1 MKLFKRYTTEEYVA
15 RAQEVHGDTYDYSS
29 VVYTHNQNKVIITC
43 PKHGPF
49 PQMARAHLKGQGCN
63 ECGYER
69 VRGWK
74 NAARV
79 EAKERG
85 DKFFEGTPCDRGH
98 TTRYVANST
107 CVKCHE
113 EKSAAWRS
121 NNKKRHKEMSEAWRL
136 NNPERTAQGQLRR
149 TRVRNK
155 RVKFSS
161 ICADM
166 PVVRDSINNIYDTA
180 RKISEQSGVDIH
192 VDHIIPLAAENVCG
206 LHVPWNMQITTSHYN
221 CSKQNN
227 VPEQIV
233 AVQDWQNAVLVH
245 ESALPWKLKE
255 LQNGNHI

>member
-1 MKLFKRYTTEEYVA
+1 MKRFKRYTTEEYVA

-29 VVYTHNQNKVIITC
+29 VVYTHNQKKVIIIC
-43 PKHGPF
+43 PQHGPF
-49 PQMARAHLKGQGCN
+49 LQMARAHLKGQGCR
-63 ECGYER
+63 ECFNDR

-74 NAARV
+74 NVARV

-85 DKFFEGTPCDRGH
+85 DKFFEGTPCDKGH

-113 EKSAAWRS
+113 EKSAVWRS
-121 NNKKRHKEMSEAWRL
+121 NNKERHKDMTEEWRL
-136 NNPERTAQGQLRR
+136 NNPERKSQSQLKR
-149 TRVRNK
+149 TRVRNR
-155 RVKFSS
+155 RVRLSS
-161 ICADM
+161 ICANI
-166 PVVRDSINNIYDTA
+166 PAVRDSINNIYEAA
-180 RKISEQSGVDIH
+180 RKISEQSDVDIH

-221 CSKQNN
+221 CSKQNS
-227 VPEQIV
+227 VPEQFV

-255 LQNGNHI
+255 LQNGTHV